1 MSFGDPLKETKHYQ
15 LPFLESV
22 FGSSTRVIYIYIDAI
37 VTGVICVVFLFI
49 VTRRTSVDGS
59 TLHLLKIWNSFY
71 SVFSPFLSCLSHAQK
86 GQRK

>member
-37 VTGVICVVFLFI
+37 VTGVICVVCFFL
-49 VTRRTSVDGS
+49 
-59 TLHLLKIWNSFY
+59 
-71 SVFSPFLSCLSHAQK
+71 
-86 GQRK
+86 